1 MAETKPKPKKIT
13 VTASPLA
20 TCKYCGITNKDEDF
34 GTSKQLCS
42 KCKTDKAAIIA
53 RNREAPR
60 RMAACTFIMNELK
73 EASEAEVIAYSK
85 VSTSTLESIVRDLK
99 YFATEFNT
107 MRKDMVKIEER
118 LTKLEKLEK
127 RLM

>member
-1 MAETKPKPKKIT
+1 
-13 VTASPLA
+13 
-20 TCKYCGITNKDEDF
+20 
-34 GTSKQLCS
+34 
-42 KCKTDKAAIIA
+42 
-53 RNREAPR
+53 
-60 RMAACTFIMNELK
+60 MNELK

-107 MRKDMVKIEER
+107 MRKDMVKMEER